1 MIQTKNTV
9 YYDYDNK
16 KIVRKDDLKIHDAS
30 KDNSIGYFPFNSTD
44 PDQSAKDNLNYGF
57 GTQFTIPFTVTET
70 GKNVDGSEMEFNF
83 TGDDD
88 VWVYIDGALVLDMGG
103 AHNKA
108 EGKINFAKQEATI
121 RTGTSNAKLG
131 NSLTVGGRTPAEP
144 NGNTTVKFENIMVK
158 KSGSEPV
165 TLDKYMKKSGTV
177 HELKMYYMERG
188 MWNSNMSISYSF
200 VPLPS
205 GLTLSKTLDTTDVN
219 AGLKNAV
226 QGLDNFDFKIQKKNL
241 KTDEANYSDVENL
254 GYTLYDYDDRTFP
267 GQEAKDSTATF
278 SSSYFASDFIN
289 TKDKNNSSAFYAGTG
304 FQITESIPQ
313 RYKITV

>member
-1 MIQTKNTV
+1 M
-9 YYDYDNK
+9 
-16 KIVRKDDLKIHDAS
+16 
-30 KDNSIGYFPFNSTD
+30 
-44 PDQSAKDNLNYGF
+44 NYGF

-226 QGLDNFDFKIQKKNL
+226 QGLDNFDFKIQK
-241 KTDEANYSDVENL
+241 
-254 GYTLYDYDDRTFP
+254 R
-267 GQEAKDSTATF
+267 
-278 SSSYFASDFIN
+278 I
-289 TKDKNNSSAFYAGTG
+289 
-304 FQITESIPQ
+304 
-313 RYKITV
+313 

>member
-1 MIQTKNTV
+1 
-9 YYDYDNK
+9 
-16 KIVRKDDLKIHDAS
+16 
-30 KDNSIGYFPFNSTD
+30 
-44 PDQSAKDNLNYGF
+44 
-57 GTQFTIPFTVTET
+57 
-70 GKNVDGSEMEFNF
+70 MEFYF

-313 RYKITV
+313 GTKLQYDTSKTRWGVYDSITSRAAIEGGKGAVATFNMGDDTSSEMDVVNRYVNFVNTPKVGSLSVAKKYE